1 MNNIKYYFSTTDD
14 GNLAYHVNDIKENV
28 DKNRDEVA
36 ALLGY
41 KGEDLVYMNQ
51 VHGNNVQIVTKD
63 SPKLIDNCDAII
75 TNEKD
80 LPIMVMVADCI
91 PILIFDEIKGV
102 IAAIHAGR
110 NSTFLKIAQITANK
124 MINEFNCN
132 VDNMKVIMGPSIHKC
147 CYEVSDELVQIVK
160 TSFGEKFC
168 DGRHIDLH
176 GINIMLLE
184 EIGIRHIRVSEI
196 CTKCSDEPF
205 YSFRKNP
212 QTGRFAGIISFS
224 NNGQLNYN

>member
-1 MNNIKYYFSTTDD
+1 MNNIKYYFSTTND

-36 ALLGY
+36 ELLGY

-110 NSTFLKIAQITANK
+110 NSTFLKIVEITANK
-124 MINEFNCN
+124 MINELGCK
-132 VDNMKVIMGPSIHKC
+132 VENMKVIMGPSIHEC

-168 DGRHIDLH
+168 KGRNIDLH

-184 EIGIRHIRVSEI
+184 NLGIRHIRVSEV

-205 YSFRKNP
+205 FSFRKNP